1 MPLPN
6 SGWTFGRAA
15 RNVNYRILRNRNAML
30 SWAAGRVRSARGG
43 RKGRRRAPSA
53 LSSIGGEKSAM
64 KEITL
69 RQVEVIRAVMLRGT
83 ISGAAD
89 HLGVSA
95 PGISRLVK
103 HTEESLGI
111 RLFERRA
118 GLFVPSVEAGPVF
131 DQIREVYKG
140 VENLSVA
147 LESLRKGEAVRLA
160 FASAPS
166 VAQFIA
172 ARAIRTMRARYPDL
186 FIDLNI
192 LKIEETTDYLLLE
205 RGEFVIMSSP
215 VRNPGIEN
223 EPLAHGKIIAILPE
237 GHPLAEREVVSVRDL
252 AREPVIGVDP
262 ADPYGAIVARPF
274 RDAGLTLDHSMRG
287 RFAQTVVSL
296 VRHGLGVALI
306 DEFSVAEVYMP
317 GLVRRPLVE
326 EVPITIY
333 VATKKG
339 RSLSNFAEFGIR
351 QFRKELTEAGRHW
364 TALPSRQL
372 T

>member
-1 MPLPN
+1 M
-6 SGWTFGRAA
+6 R
-15 RNVNYRILRNRNAML
+15 
-30 SWAAGRVRSARGG
+30 
-43 RKGRRRAPSA
+43 
-53 LSSIGGEKSAM
+53 
-64 KEITL
+64 EITL
-69 RQVEVIRAVMLRGT
+69 RQIEVIRAVLLRGT
-83 ISGAAD
+83 INGAAE
-89 HLGVSA
+89 HLGVSS

-118 GLFVPSVEAGPVF
+118 GLFVPSVEAGKVF

-140 VENLSVA
+140 VENLQSA
-147 LESLRKGEAVRLA
+147 LGSLQKGEDVRLA

-172 ARAIRTMRARYPDL
+172 ARALRSIRKRYPDL

-192 LKIEETTDYLLLE
+192 LKIEETLDYLLLE

-215 VRNPGIEN
+215 VNNPGTEN
-223 EPLAHGKIIAILPE
+223 TELAIGRVVAILPE
-237 GHPLAEREVVSVRDL
+237 DHPLAEKKQISVYDL
-252 AREPVIGVDP
+252 ADQPLIGVEP
-262 ADPYGAIVARPF
+262 SDPYGAKIARPF
-274 RDAGLTLDHSMRG
+274 EEAGIPLRHSMRG

-326 EVPITIY
+326 DVSVTIY
-333 VATKKG
+333 VVTKKG
-339 RSLSNFAEFGIR
+339 RILSNFAEFGIR
-351 QFRKELTEAGRHW
+351 QFQKELTEAHLHW
-364 TALPSRQL
+364 S
-372 T
+372 